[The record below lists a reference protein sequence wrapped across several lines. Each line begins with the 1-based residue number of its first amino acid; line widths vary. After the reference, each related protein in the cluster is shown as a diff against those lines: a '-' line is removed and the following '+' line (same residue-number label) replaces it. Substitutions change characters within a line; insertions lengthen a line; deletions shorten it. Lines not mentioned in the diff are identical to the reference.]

1 MDGEEWL
8 RKSGESKVKR
18 WGTNEVELYNK
29 VMEVSE
35 TCFDAL
41 MGCQQQK
48 YFDMDGA
55 TYVESLV
62 ELSEQGRAYMTKV
75 APSEGP
81 TEPLYEALRLLR
93 DKLSLVGFSDATVRA
108 GRDDVTTTRR
118 GNIVGGERAL
128 AEQLVQFRSAVR
140 KYALD
145 DIRNNGDSS
154 SLNTKEILRL
164 CDEARDDILP
174 SIGLELNDDKMEDDN
189 DLIMTELNQTG
200 DFACHETAV
209 KRPAISLKRV
219 QHELFLTIHPWK
231 TCFELVSTRVSFH
244 PLTMDGIPTHYE
256 DGSEVSKT
264 LRKKLVKKREK
275 YQKRQPH

>member
-1 MDGEEWL
+1 VDGEEWL

-18 WGTNEVELYNK
+18 WGKNEVELYNK
-29 VMEVSE
+29 VIEASE
-35 TCFDAL
+35 SCFDAL

-75 APSEGP
+75 VPSEGPP
-81 TEPLYEALRLLR
+81 TEPLYESLRLLR

-108 GRDDVTTTRR
+108 GREDLISTRR
-118 GNIVGGERAL
+118 NNIVGGERAL

-145 DIRNNGDSS
+145 NVRNDGGS
-154 SLNTKEILRL
+154 SLNGKEILRL

-174 SIGLELNDDKMEDDN
+174 SMGLELNDDKIEGDSTDSNWRFCLPRERKTGSKSETRTVSSVPIIPDDTPVED
-189 DLIMTELNQTG
+189 L
-200 DFACHETAV
+200 F
-209 KRPAISLKRV
+209 RV
-219 QHELFLTIHPWK
+219 GQYEGQF
-231 TCFELVSTRVSFH
+231 SSFDK
-244 PLTMDGIPTHYE
+244 DGIPTHNI

-264 LRKKLVKKREK
+264 LRKKLYKKREK
-275 YQKRQPH
+275 YQKRKLER